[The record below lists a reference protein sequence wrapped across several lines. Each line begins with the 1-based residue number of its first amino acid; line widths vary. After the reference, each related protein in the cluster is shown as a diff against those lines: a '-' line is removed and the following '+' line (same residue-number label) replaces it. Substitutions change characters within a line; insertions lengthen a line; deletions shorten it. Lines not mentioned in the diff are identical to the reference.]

1 LTFTEENKMS
11 KDKTPKVV
19 IAGNK
24 ANLARLGLVITLL
37 AKENP
42 KRPGSEARD
51 RFALYK
57 SGMTVAQFQ
66 AKGGKAVDIAWD
78 LKHGFIKVGTGMTPK
93 AAIKVAPVVK
103 DTAVIA
109 S

>member
-1 LTFTEENKMS
+1 MS
-11 KDKTPKVV
+11 KDKKQSVV

-51 RFALYK
+51 RFDLYK
-57 SGMTVAQFQ
+57 NGMTVAQFQ
-66 AKGGKAVDIAWD
+66 AKGGKAIDISWD
-78 LKHGFIKVGTGMTPK
+78 LKHGFIKVGNAVK
-93 AAIKVAPVVK
+93 AVKAVKPVSS
-103 DTAVIA
+103 AVTSA
-109 S
+109 VTSA